1 MILSALDQA
10 ALANALASDGLSFRT
25 GPFVC
30 RLRTRIERVSDSLR
44 LLYDNFPL
52 VPVTDFADFPVQV
65 RMGTG
70 LRRLYR
76 PQSHFVFAS
85 QRPFLPLPADQ
96 AFPLLEWG
104 LNWCVSNH
112 CHQYLMLH
120 SAVVERFGRA
130 LILPAPPGSGKSTL
144 AAALVLRGWRLLS
157 DELGLVR
164 REGDVL
170 DPLARPISLKNSS
183 LPAIRAFAPESV
195 LSPPVRD
202 TTKGTVAHL
211 KPSPDSVARML
222 EPARAGWI
230 VLPRYEP
237 GARAALEP
245 LDRAEA
251 FMALASNSFNYGLLG
266 LDGFNLLA
274 RVVDGCQSYRLR
286 FDDLDEVTEL
296 LNRHMEPAD
305 AG

>member
-1 MILSALDQA
+1 MTLAALDDAAFVA
-10 ALANALASDGLSFRT
+10 ALASEGLSFRT

-30 RLRTRIERVSDSLR
+30 RLSTRADRVSESLK
-44 LLYDNFPL
+44 LLYGDFPV
-52 VPVTDFADFPVQV
+52 VPAAEFADFPVQV
-65 RMGTG
+65 RLGTG
-70 LRRLYR
+70 LRRWYR
-76 PQSHFVFAS
+76 PQSHFIVAT

-164 REGDVL
+164 REGGLIDS
-170 DPLARPISLKNSS
+170 LARPVSLKNSS

-195 LSPPVRD
+195 MSTPVHD
-202 TTKGTVAHL
+202 TSKGTVAHL
-211 KPSPDSVARML
+211 KPPADSVARML

-230 VLPRYEP
+230 VLPRYTP
-237 GARAALEP
+237 GASAALEP

-251 FMALASNSFNYGLLG
+251 FMALACNSFNYGLLG
-266 LDGFNLLA
+266 QEGFNLLA
-274 RVVDGCQSYRLR
+274 RVVDGCQCYRLR
-286 FDDLDEVTEL
+286 FDNLDQVTEL
-296 LNRHMEPAD
+296 LSSQLEPMD